1 MPAVPEFVLVQPLG
15 HRAVSTEVG
24 FSCPP
29 PPPHLPSL
37 RLCHPRGVCLPW
49 VTSASEVRPARDS
62 RLAEAS
68 AQHPLQEP
76 IIFARRATAQEAV
89 SRVGPLLVHLLVHF
103 GVVRLHAREA
113 KHAADHTGVLG
124 RPVLVTDLLP
134 GPAILHLHVALR
146 HRGALSVGGEDGSDP
161 DVFHLDV
168 QVLGRGRRHQRA
180 QVTFLSGLGEA
191 PAGIQP
197 ASPPPRHCRGLQ
209 GLPVGAQHEAPGI
222 KLYVWE
228 GVELQR

>member
-1 MPAVPEFVLVQPLG
+1 M
-15 HRAVSTEVG
+15 
-24 FSCPP
+24 
-29 PPPHLPSL
+29 
-37 RLCHPRGVCLPW
+37 
-49 VTSASEVRPARDS
+49 
-62 RLAEAS
+62 
-68 AQHPLQEP
+68 
-76 IIFARRATAQEAV
+76 
-89 SRVGPLLVHLLVHF
+89 GPLLVHLLVHF

-168 QVLGRGRRHQRA
+168 QVLGRGRRHRRA

-197 ASPPPRHCRGLQ
+197 ASPHPRHCRGLQ